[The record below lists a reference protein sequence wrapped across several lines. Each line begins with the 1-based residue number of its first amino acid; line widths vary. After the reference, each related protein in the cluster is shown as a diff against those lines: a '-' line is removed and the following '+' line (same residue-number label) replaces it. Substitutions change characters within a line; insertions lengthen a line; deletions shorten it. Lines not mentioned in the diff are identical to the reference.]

1 MELADKSLLLDMLR
15 MPRLGLSPDQVLK
28 IERIIDGKPVQEP
41 TKQPWVPYKEAME
54 RLGLKTRQGVACWI
68 RDGILDAYVPKGRK
82 YAIGVTRASLEKV
95 LEQRAG

>member
-28 IERIIDGKPVQEP
+28 IERIIDGQPAQAP
-41 TKQPWVPYKEAME
+41 DQPWAPYKEAME

-82 YAIGVTRASLEKV
+82 YAIGVTRESLDKV
-95 LEQRAG
+95 LKQRAG